1 VPRGAVTRA
10 LYWDTLDP
18 YHYVRLQSLSP
29 GGSDYEVLIVGG
41 EDHKT
46 GQADDG
52 AERFARLEQWA
63 RERWPSAGQVEFKW
77 SGQVLE
83 PVDGVAF
90 IGRDAGG
97 GQNIYIATGDSGQG
111 MTHGTIAGILLTDL
125 IVGRP
130 CSWEKIYDP
139 SRVTLSLETAKE
151 FAKENINVAGQYIK
165 DYMSGG
171 DIDEV
176 AGIAPGEGAII
187 RRGLSKIAAYRNDD
201 GTLIELSAVCT
212 HLGCIVA
219 WNSTEKTWDCPC
231 HGSRFDRQGKVI
243 NGPAN
248 SGLDPADAS

>member
-1 VPRGAVTRA
+1 
-10 LYWDTLDP
+10 
-18 YHYVRLQSLSP
+18 
-29 GGSDYEVLIVGG
+29 
-41 EDHKT
+41 
-46 GQADDG
+46 
-52 AERFARLEQWA
+52 
-63 RERWPSAGQVEFKW
+63 
-77 SGQVLE
+77 LE